1 MIQTGRVWLA
11 LALCAGTT
19 SSGEAQKMARA
30 QGLVALYTFD
40 EGTGHTVHDGSGN
53 GNHGRI
59 HGATF
64 VKGVKGH
71 ALQFD
76 GKAAY
81 VDCGNA
87 ASLNLPGRELTIS
100 VWVNVGHQ
108 EPGNRMIVSKKVVWN
123 DNEGYY
129 LGLRADIS
137 VVEISGSSSLVARL
151 HGEGLDAGWHHIVT
165 TIRDSGRDIRGEA
178 HVDGKKVAGSC
189 LVAALAGGPNRLYL
203 GCCRPGAS
211 GYFKGTVDELA
222 IYSRALASREIAQL
236 YGTTRP

>member
-1 MIQTGRVWLA
+1 MTRTGRVWLA
-11 LALCAGTT
+11 LALCAGTA
-19 SSGEAQKMARA
+19 SSGEAKKAERA
-30 QGLVALYTFD
+30 PGLLALYTFD

-59 HGATF
+59 HGAAF

-76 GKAAY
+76 GKTTY

-87 ASLNLPGRELTIS
+87 ANLNAPGRELTIS
-100 VWVNVGHQ
+100 VWLKVGHQ
-108 EPGNRMIVSKKVVWN
+108 EPGNRMIVSKKVAWN

-151 HGEGLDAGWHHIVT
+151 HGDDLHAGWHHIVA

-178 HVDGKKVAGSC
+178 HIDGKKIAGSC
-189 LVAALAGGPNRLYL
+189 LVAALAGGSNRLYL

-211 GYFKGTVDELA
+211 GHFKGTVDELA
-222 IYSRALASREIAQL
+222 IYSRALTSREIVQL
-236 YGTTRP
+236 YETTRP